1 MSSENHEMTEL
12 VLNLNLLKWF
22 SITNLK
28 QSIKKLISNLGN
40 LLLYIIY
47 SLLKNNI
54 AEMQGQIQKGYIR
67 IKELVEEKDKLQEEN
82 DNLKKQLGT

>member
-1 MSSENHEMTEL
+1 MSGENHEMTEL
-12 VLNLNLLKWF
+12 E
-22 SITNLK
+22 
-28 QSIKKLISNLGN
+28 
-40 LLLYIIY
+40 LYRKDVVNKENTIE
-47 SLLKNNI
+47 LLKNNI

>member
-1 MSSENHEMTEL
+1 MNGENHEMTEL
-12 VLNLNLLKWF
+12 ELYRKDVVNKENTIELLKRD
-22 SITNLK
+22 
-28 QSIKKLISNLGN
+28 
-40 LLLYIIY
+40 
-47 SLLKNNI
+47 I

>member
-1 MSSENHEMTEL
+1 VSGENHEMTEL
-12 VLNLNLLKWF
+12 E
-22 SITNLK
+22 
-28 QSIKKLISNLGN
+28 
-40 LLLYIIY
+40 LYRKDVVNKENTIE
-47 SLLKNNI
+47 LLKNNI

>member
-1 MSSENHEMTEL
+1 MSGENHEMTEL
-12 VLNLNLLKWF
+12 E
-22 SITNLK
+22 
-28 QSIKKLISNLGN
+28 
-40 LLLYIIY
+40 LYWKDVVNKENTIE
-47 SLLKNNI
+47 LLKNNI

>member
-1 MSSENHEMTEL
+1 MTEL
-12 VLNLNLLKWF
+12 E
-22 SITNLK
+22 
-28 QSIKKLISNLGN
+28 
-40 LLLYIIY
+40 LYRKDVVNKENTIE
-47 SLLKNNI
+47 LLKNNI